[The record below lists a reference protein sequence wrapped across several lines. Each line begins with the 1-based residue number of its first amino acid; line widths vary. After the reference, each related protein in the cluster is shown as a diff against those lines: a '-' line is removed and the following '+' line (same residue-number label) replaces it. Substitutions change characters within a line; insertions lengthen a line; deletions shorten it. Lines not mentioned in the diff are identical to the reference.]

1 MTYPTERVVLN
12 TSQSDQHLDTPSLTW
27 ADSHGRDWF
36 IIRQLVSRDFKLKFR
51 RSVLGVL
58 WSVLNPLLMM
68 SVMACVFTAML
79 RFSSSSIPSF
89 PLYIILG
96 NIAFTLM
103 ADSTSQGMH
112 SIIDN
117 AALIKKVK
125 INRFLFPVEK
135 VLFGLVNFS
144 ISLIAVAIVMVF
156 VGVMPTWHVIFLPI
170 FLIYIGSFCMGVALF
185 LSTAAVFFRDV
196 MHLWTIVL
204 TAWTYATPLFY
215 PEEILPAWL
224 KSLEVINPMYHYVNY
239 IRAILLYGQVPSM
252 ELNLFCCAFSLAAC
266 MVGYIVFTRHERKF
280 ILFI

>member
-1 MTYPTERVVLN
+1 MNVSRERVLLN
-12 TSQSDQHLDTPSLTW
+12 TTLSDNHQDIQRFTWSDSQT
-27 ADSHGRDWF
+27 RDWF

-51 RSVLGVL
+51 RSILGVL

-117 AALIKKVK
+117 ASLIKKVK

-170 FLIYIGSFCMGVALF
+170 FLIYIGSFCMGVSLF

-224 KSLEVINPMYHYVNY
+224 KSLEVLNPMYHYVNY
-239 IRAILLYGQVPSM
+239 IL
-252 ELNLFCCAFSLAAC
+252 SL
-266 MVGYIVFTRHERKF
+266 IH
-280 ILFI
+280 I